1 MDDAHYAAVN
11 GLRIYYEE
19 HGSGRPLVLLH
30 GGGSTV
36 QTSFGAIIPQLA
48 RTHHLIA
55 PEQQG
60 HGHTADID
68 RPLSFEQMADD
79 TAALLEQ
86 LRVANADVLGF
97 SNGGMVALQLA
108 IRHPARVRRLI
119 LCSSFYAHEGL
130 SPALRQGFE

>member
-1 MDDAHYAAVN
+1 RDRRLARYPLGAAVRSFTYMDDAHYAAVN

-36 QTSFGAIIPQLA
+36 HTSFGTIIPQLA

-79 TAALLEQ
+79 TAALLQ
-86 LRVANADVLGF
+86 HLPVANPDLLG
-97 SNGGMVALQLA
+97 L
-108 IRHPARVRRLI
+108 
-119 LCSSFYAHEGL
+119 
-130 SPALRQGFE
+130 